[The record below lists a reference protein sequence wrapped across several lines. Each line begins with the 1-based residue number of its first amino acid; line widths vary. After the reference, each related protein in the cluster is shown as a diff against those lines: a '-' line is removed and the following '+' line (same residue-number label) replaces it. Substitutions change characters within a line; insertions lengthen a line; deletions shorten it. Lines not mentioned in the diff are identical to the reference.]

1 MLGLSFFN
9 MATCQPVLL
18 LKVASFS
25 TFYEVA
31 LPGCFFVT
39 ETMSQ
44 DREQEQ
50 SLEKKQFKLRVLMG
64 SFLLQVFSFQGMC
77 SHRKKNT
84 AKSKFDLFA
93 LPVNGFCLAFYL
105 QTLALAKL
113 PCNPQGLERCRAY

>member
-25 TFYEVA
+25 TFYEMA

-50 SLEKKQFKLRVLMG
+50 SLEKKQFKLRILMG
-64 SFLLQVFSFQGMC
+64 SFLLRVFSFQGMC
-77 SHRKKNT
+77 SQRKKNT

-93 LPVNGFCLAFYL
+93 LPV
-105 QTLALAKL
+105 
-113 PCNPQGLERCRAY
+113 

>member
-31 LPGCFFVT
+31 LPGCSIVT

-44 DREQEQ
+44 EREQEH
-50 SLEKKQFKLRVLMG
+50 SLAKKQFKLRILMG
-64 SFLLQVFSFQGMC
+64 SFLLQVFCFQGMC
-77 SHRKKNT
+77 SYRKKNT
-84 AKSKFDLFA
+84 AKSKIDLFA
-93 LPVNGFCLAFYL
+93 LPV
-105 QTLALAKL
+105 
-113 PCNPQGLERCRAY
+113 